1 MNLLLEISNGAL
13 AITAAITGVF
23 LVFAALLIARL
34 ISPRSFSVKKSEPYE
49 CGIPT
54 RGQSMIQF
62 KAGYYIFAILFL
74 IFDVET
80 VFLYP
85 WAVVTRSMG
94 PQSLAVIGVFLF
106 ILVLG
111 LAYAWRQG
119 ALKWS
124 CKSPKLKACR
134 AATSKITSITTNW

>member
-1 MNLLLEISNGAL
+1 MSSLL
-13 AITAAITGVF
+13 AIGNGTLSVTAVLTGVL
-23 LVFAALLIARL
+23 LVVAATLIAKL
-34 ISPRSFSVKKSEPYE
+34 IGPKSYSVKKVDTFE

-62 KAGYYIFAILFL
+62 KSGYYIFAILFL

-85 WAVVTRSMG
+85 WAVVAKSLG
-94 PQSLAVIGVFLF
+94 PNSLLCIGIFMV

-111 LAYAWRQG
+111 LAYAWKKG
-119 ALKWS
+119 ALKWQ
-124 CKSPKLKACR
+124 
-134 AATSKITSITTNW
+134 

>member
-1 MNLLLEISNGAL
+1 MSLLLEIGNGAL
-13 AITAAITGVF
+13 AITATLTGIL
-23 LVFAALLIARL
+23 LVVAATVIARL
-34 ISPRSFSVKKSEPYE
+34 IGPRSYSEKKVDTFE

-80 VFLYP
+80 IFLFP
-85 WAVVTRSMG
+85 WAVVAK
-94 PQSLAVIGVFLF
+94 SLGVASLLCIGIFMV

-111 LAYAWRQG
+111 LAYAWKKG
-119 ALKWS
+119 ALKWE
-124 CKSPKLKACR
+124 
-134 AATSKITSITTNW
+134 

>member
-1 MNLLLEISNGAL
+1 MNLLLEIGNGVL
-13 AITAAITGVF
+13 SITAMLTGIG
-23 LVFAALLIARL
+23 LVFAALLIAKL

-54 RGQSMIQF
+54 RGESMIQF

-85 WAVVTRSMG
+85 WSVVMRSLG
-94 PQSLAVIGVFLF
+94 PQGILCIAIF
-106 ILVLG
+106 IFVLVLG
-111 LAYAWRQG
+111 LAYAWRKG
-119 ALKWS
+119 ALKWE
-124 CKSPKLKACR
+124 
-134 AATSKITSITTNW
+134 

>member
-1 MNLLLEISNGAL
+1 MNLLLEISNNTLAVTGAL
-13 AITAAITGVF
+13 TGVG
-23 LVFAALLIARL
+23 LVFAALLIAKL
-34 ISPRSFSVKKSEPYE
+34 ISPRSFSVKKAEPYE

-85 WAVVTRSMG
+85 WSVVMRDLG
-94 PQSLAVIGVFLF
+94 PQGLLCIAIFMF
-106 ILVLG
+106 ILIMG
-111 LAYAWRQG
+111 LAYAWRKG
-119 ALKWS
+119 ALKW
-124 CKSPKLKACR
+124 K
-134 AATSKITSITTNW
+134 

>member
-1 MNLLLEISNGAL
+1 MSLLLEIGNGAL
-13 AITAAITGVF
+13 AVTAVLTGIL
-23 LVFAALLIARL
+23 LVVAATVIAKL
-34 ISPRSFSVKKSEPYE
+34 ISPKSYSVKKSETFE

-62 KAGYYIFAILFL
+62 KSGYYIFAILFL

-85 WAVVTRSMG
+85 WAVVARSLG
-94 PQSLAVIGVFLF
+94 ATSLLCIGIFMV

-111 LAYAWRQG
+111 LAYAWKKGVLRWQ
-119 ALKWS
+119 
-124 CKSPKLKACR
+124 
-134 AATSKITSITTNW
+134 

>member
-1 MNLLLEISNGAL
+1 MNLLLEIGNGAL
-13 AITAAITGVF
+13 AITATLTGLG

-34 ISPRSFSVKKSEPYE
+34 ISPRSFSLKKAEPYE

-54 RGQSMIQF
+54 RGESMIQF

-85 WAVVTRSMG
+85 WSVVMKNLG
-94 PQSLAVIGVFLF
+94 PQGLLCIGIFMF
-106 ILVLG
+106 ILILG
-111 LAYAWRQG
+111 LAYAWRKG
-119 ALKWS
+119 ALKW
-124 CKSPKLKACR
+124 
-134 AATSKITSITTNW
+134 T

>member
-1 MNLLLEISNGAL
+1 MNLLLEISNGVL
-13 AITAAITGVF
+13 SITAMLTGIG

-54 RGQSMIQF
+54 RGESMIQF

-85 WAVVTRSMG
+85 WSVVMRGLG
-94 PQSLAVIGVFLF
+94 PQG
-106 ILVLG
+106 ILCIAIFMFVLILG
-111 LAYAWRQG
+111 LAYAWRKG
-119 ALKWS
+119 ALKWE
-124 CKSPKLKACR
+124 
-134 AATSKITSITTNW
+134 

>member
-1 MNLLLEISNGAL
+1 MNLLLEISNGTL
-13 AITAAITGVF
+13 AITAILTGLG

-34 ISPRSFSVKKSEPYE
+34 ISPKSYSSKKAEAYE

-54 RGQSMIQF
+54 RGESMIQF

-85 WAVVTRSMG
+85 WSVVMKALG
-94 PQSLAVIGVFLF
+94 PQGLLCIGIFMF
-106 ILVLG
+106 ILILG
-111 LAYAWRQG
+111 LAYAWRKG
-119 ALKWS
+119 VLKW
-124 CKSPKLKACR
+124 
-134 AATSKITSITTNW
+134 T

>member
-1 MNLLLEISNGAL
+1 MNLLLEIGNGTL
-13 AITAAITGVF
+13 AITATLTGIL
-23 LVFAALLIARL
+23 LVVAALLIARL
-34 ISPRSFSVKKSEPYE
+34 ISPKSYSVKKSEPFE

-54 RGQSMIQF
+54 RGESMMQF

-85 WAVVTRSMG
+85 WATVARDMG
-94 PQSLAVIGVFLF
+94 TKSLLCIGIFMV

-111 LAYAWRQG
+111 LAYAWKKG
-119 ALKWS
+119 ALKW
-124 CKSPKLKACR
+124 K
-134 AATSKITSITTNW
+134 